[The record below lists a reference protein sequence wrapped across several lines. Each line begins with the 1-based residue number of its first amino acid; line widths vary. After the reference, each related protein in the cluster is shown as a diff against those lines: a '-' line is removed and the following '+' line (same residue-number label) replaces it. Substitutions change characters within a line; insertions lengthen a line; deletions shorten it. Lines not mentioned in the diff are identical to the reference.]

1 MRPTRVGLR
10 KRKGKYA
17 HTQAILL
24 LVPVMNSRVK
34 NSKASLLHSVTQS
47 FECTLLDVLVI
58 VQDNRIINFVVFLSI
73 N

>member
-10 KRKGKYA
+10 KRKEKYA
-17 HTQAILL
+17 QTQAILL

-34 NSKASLLHSVTQS
+34 NSKASSLHSVTQS
-47 FECTLLDVLVI
+47 VECTLLDMLVI

>member
-17 HTQAILL
+17 QTQAILL
-24 LVPVMNSRVK
+24 LVPVMNSRMK
-34 NSKASLLHSVTQS
+34 NSKASLLHSVTKS

-58 VQDNRIINFVVFLSI
+58 VQDNIIINFVVFLSI